1 MTAGAF
7 AMTVWLAPRLWQL
20 EQFHQH
26 ELIAKPGHGGAGL
39 AMGDPLPCCQDCIK
53 PSTRVG
59 EYMDLGRGHDA
70 LPVPGVDCRAC
81 PDPEPSGGG
90 GGGGVI
96 TPYYPTGDYYVSG
109 GGVGGGD
116 GVGGG
121 GGGVGDGVG
130 GGLGDG
136 VGGGVGG
143 SPELPW
149 VDPQGHVVPKPDT
162 TPPVVAGTVT
172 TKPAPAPVVIDWPRP
187 LEPSPSPAALPLPSQ
202 STTTTTTASTTT
214 STSSSGATPAS
225 PRTSMSSSSSNG
237 GLESAPET
245 PSRLL
250 EVLVWLIVGALSAR
264 VIALLLRPLR
274 RAVVLRHLRR
284 PFWDETVDQRV
295 SNAWQLALIGLRDAG
310 YRFGGVESPREF
322 AQRVGVAG
330 LDRCATILER
340 ARYGVAIDGD
350 DLADMLVTADHVY
363 GGARAKIGGLA
374 RVASQVRWPLA

>member
-1 MTAGAF
+1 
-7 AMTVWLAPRLWQL
+7 
-20 EQFHQH
+20 
-26 ELIAKPGHGGAGL
+26 
-39 AMGDPLPCCQDCIK
+39 
-53 PSTRVG
+53 
-59 EYMDLGRGHDA
+59 MDLGRGHDA

-109 GGVGGGD
+109 GGGGGGVGGGD

-121 GGGVGDGVG
+121 GGVGGGVGDGVG
-130 GGLGDG
+130 GGVGDG
-136 VGGGVGG
+136 VGGGAGG

-149 VDPQGHVVPKPDT
+149 VDPQGHVVPKPETT
-162 TPPVVAGTVT
+162 TPPVAAGTVT
-172 TKPAPAPVVIDWPRP
+172 TKPVPAPVVIDPPRPPRP
-187 LEPSPSPAALPLPSQ
+187 LEPEPSPATLPLPLPSQ
-202 STTTTTTASTTT
+202 STTTTTTTTT
-214 STSSSGATPAS
+214 STSTSTPTSSSGATPAS
-225 PRTSMSSSSSNG
+225 PRTSMSSSSSG
-237 GLESAPET
+237 SGVESAPET

-250 EVLVWLIVGALSAR
+250 EVLVWLIVGALSVR

-274 RAVVLRHLRR
+274 RAVVLRHLRQ

-310 YRFGGVESPREF
+310 YRFGGAESPREF